1 MPYEVSESLN
11 MSSVTIQSISNKGTL
26 NKTEN
31 ISEEVKE
38 FLRYIEKKM
47 SFYLKNSDIYKTNDS
62 SVREYVKVCSDTI
75 MKYWLQKILFMIS
88 I

>member
-1 MPYEVSESLN
+1 MSYEVSENLN

-47 SFYLKNSDIYKTNDS
+47 SFYLKNSDVSKTNDS

>member
-1 MPYEVSESLN
+1 MSYEVSESLN

-47 SFYLKNSDIYKTNDS
+47 SFYLKNSDVSKTNDS